1 MNYWLLK
8 TEPST
13 YSHADLVRDKRTTW
27 DGVANPVALRNMG
40 GMTKGDEVMIYH
52 TGDEK
57 QIVGLARVAGA
68 PYADPKQSDPRML
81 VVDLVPGPVVAHPVT
96 LKALKADARFKDF
109 ALVRLSRLSVMPVTP
124 AQWNMLLE
132 MSKG

>member
-27 DGVANPVALRNMG
+27 DGVSNPVALKNIRAMQ
-40 GMTKGDEVMIYH
+40 KGDEVMIYH

-57 QIVGLARVAGA
+57 QIVGFATVASA
-68 PYADPKQSDPRML
+68 PYPDPKDKEGKL
-81 VVDLVPGPVVAHPVT
+81 TVVDLSAGGKVGKPVT
-96 LKALKADARFKDF
+96 LAAVKGDARFQDF

-124 AQWNMLLE
+124 AQWKMLIG